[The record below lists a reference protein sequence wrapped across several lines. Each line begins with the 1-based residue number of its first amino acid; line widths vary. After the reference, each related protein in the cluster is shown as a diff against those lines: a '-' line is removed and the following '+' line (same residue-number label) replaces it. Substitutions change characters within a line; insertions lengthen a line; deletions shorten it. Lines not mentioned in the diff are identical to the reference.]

1 MKEIKNDEYYLNKML
16 IYIEYI
22 MQYMDNIRKDN
33 SVLKPNDQAS
43 DGVIYKFIQ
52 LREESANLSEEVLN
66 NHKTL
71 QKNVKLLN
79 GFRNRL
85 THDYD
90 NVSYTFFDEIIE
102 SDLPRLKKE
111 ILKAIKKMIN
121 IYTYKI
127 KCTLEY
133 CSLLD

>member
-1 MKEIKNDEYYLNKML
+1 ML
-16 IYIEYI
+16 IYIDYI
-22 MQYMDNIRKDN
+22 MEYVNNIKKDN
-33 SVLKPNDQAS
+33 SILKPNDQAS

-52 LREESANLSEEVLN
+52 LREESANLSEEFLN
-66 NHKTL
+66 NHPSI
-71 QKNVKLLN
+71 QRNVRLLN

-111 ILKAIKKMIN
+111 ILKVVKRN
-121 IYTYKI
+121 
-127 KCTLEY
+127 
-133 CSLLD
+133 

>member
-22 MQYMDNIRKDN
+22 MVYVNNIKKEN
-33 SVLKPNDQAS
+33 SILKPNDQAS

-52 LREESANLSEEVLN
+52 LREESANLSEDFLN
-66 NHKTL
+66 NYPSIPR
-71 QKNVKLLN
+71 NVKLLN

-102 SDLPRLKKE
+102 SDLPKLKKE
-111 ILKAIKKMIN
+111 ILKVIKRK
-121 IYTYKI
+121 
-127 KCTLEY
+127 
-133 CSLLD
+133 